1 MEANSVDD
9 WLSAQSEQTRIASLK
24 TDIQLQLNGII
35 ENEDVINNIRKKLE
49 NVSKK

>member
-1 MEANSVDD
+1 MKANSIDD
-9 WLSAQSEQTRIASLK
+9 WLSAQSEQARITQLK

-35 ENEDVINNIRKKLE
+35 ENEDVINNMRKKLQ